1 MYAQVI
7 VSNTSHSVDRP
18 FHYII
23 PPSLSD
29 SVKIGVR
36 VAVTFGQGDRLMEGY
51 VVEISDGCP
60 KEVGRLKEIIRVID
74 TVPMFSEELIRLG
87 NWMRNEYLCTWAEAL
102 HCIMPAQARKKG
114 VKYIVLKGKSPETAS
129 RNSLCQW
136 IEASGGRLEYE
147 QVKDMARSMHMGA
160 ELDHLIEKGYL
171 ELSYSLESKVSEKHE
186 KWARLIP
193 ENGNIVLPKNAFR
206 MKAVIDCLRLAPGK
220 ELPCAHIVRETGC
233 GAGTLAALERKGVIV
248 FFDRR
253 ADRAPE
259 MLAGLVED
267 RVKQLS
273 KQQEAA
279 LRRIRDLYAGGV
291 KEVLLHGVT
300 GSGKTEVYMN
310 LIGDTVR
317 KGKKAI
323 VLVPEIS
330 LTPQMVEWYAKRFGN
345 RAAVFHSKLSPGE
358 RYDQWER
365 IRRGEYDVA
374 IGARSAVF
382 APFEDIGLIILDEE
396 HEHTYKSESSP
407 RYVARDVAR
416 QRAFY
421 YGGLMIL
428 GSATPSVETYY
439 RATRGDIGLVELTE
453 RVGGST
459 LPAVETVDMRTE
471 LKEGNRSIFSR
482 KLKEEMEDALNKK
495 HQIILLLNR
504 RGYST
509 YVSCRDCGNVV
520 KCRNCDISLTYHRNK
535 NVLLCH
541 YCGFTGALPDI
552 CPNCGSK
559 RIKYMGSG
567 TEKLETEV
575 TESFPGA
582 GVLRMDVDSTRR
594 KGAHYNILKAFKNKE
609 GDILLG
615 TQMIAKGLDFP
626 GVTLV
631 GVILAD
637 FTLNLP
643 DFRSAERAFQ
653 LLTQVSGRA
662 GRSTVPG
669 KVIVQTY
676 SPEHY
681 SIITS
686 SRHDYKEFY
695 RNEIEIRRRFGYP
708 PFSRLLNIVVTGAR
722 QRDVAESCKNF
733 YDDLTGR
740 LRNIEDS
747 SFEIFGPGPALHSRI
762 QGKYRWQIII
772 KSSQMEIIKEKVK
785 KSWLD
790 AMHLMTKDV
799 NIIIDVDPYSLM

>member
-23 PPSLSD
+23 PPSMLD

-36 VAVTFGQGDRLMEGY
+36 VAVTFGQGDRLVEGY
-51 VVEISDGCP
+51 VVEVSDECP

-74 TVPMFSEELIRLG
+74 SIPMFSEELIRLG
-87 NWMRNEYLCTWAEAL
+87 SWMRKEYLCTWAEAL

-114 VKYIVLKGKSPETAS
+114 VKYVILKCKPPETHPGKSICE
-129 RNSLCQW
+129 W
-136 IEASGGRLEYE
+136 IAESGGRLEYE
-147 QVKDMARSMHMGA
+147 QAKDMARSMHMGT
-160 ELDHLIEKGYL
+160 ELDDLIEKGYL

-186 KWARLIP
+186 KWAGIIP
-193 ENGNIVLPKNAFR
+193 GNGDIVLPKNAFR
-206 MKAVIDCLRLAPGK
+206 MKAVVDCLLAVPEK
-220 ELPCAHIVRETGC
+220 ELPCGHIMRMTGC
-233 GAGTLAALERKGVIV
+233 GAGTLAALERKGIITL
-248 FFDRR
+248 FDRR
-253 ADRAPE
+253 SERTPE
-259 MLAGLVED
+259 LQVGLIED
-267 RVKQLS
+267 RVEQLS
-273 KQQEAA
+273 HQQKAA
-279 LRRIRDLYAGGV
+279 LKQIRSLYGSGV

-310 LIGDTVR
+310 LIGDTMQ

-358 RYDQWER
+358 RYDQWEG

-416 QRAFY
+416 QRVFY
-421 YGGLMIL
+421 YGGLLVL

-439 RATRGDIGLVELTE
+439 RAAEGSIGLVELTE

-459 LPAVETVDMRTE
+459 LPVVETVDMRTE

-482 KLKEEMEDALNKK
+482 KLKEEIENALSGK

-504 RGYST
+504 RGYFT

-520 KCRNCDISLTYHRNK
+520 KCRNCDISLTYHKNK

-552 CPNCGSK
+552 CPSCGSK

-567 TEKLETEV
+567 TEKLEAEV
-575 TESFPGA
+575 VENFPDA
-582 GVLRMDVDSTRR
+582 RVLRMDVDSTRR
-594 KGAHYNILKAFKNKE
+594 KGSHYNILKAFKNKE

-626 GVTLV
+626 GVSLV

-653 LLTQVSGRA
+653 ILTQVSGRA

-686 SRHDYKEFY
+686 SRHDFKEFY

-708 PFSRLLNIVVTGAR
+708 PFSRLLNIVVTGAK
-722 QRDVAESCKNF
+722 QRDVAESCKYF
-733 YDDLTGR
+733 YNDLTGR
-740 LRNIEDS
+740 LENIKDS
-747 SFEIFGPGPALHSRI
+747 SFEVFGPGPALHSRI

-772 KSSQMEIIKEKVK
+772 KSSEMEIIKEKVK
-785 KSWLD
+785 ESWLD
-790 AMHLMTKDV
+790 AAHSIKKDV